1 MATFFD
7 ALLNPPGTVSAGDV
21 VGQGQ
26 QARQNNATPYNPSD
40 PFENLSPPTQFN
52 NAEETNLNFDAG
64 TDAASRSYTTTQAN
78 PPPTSQRPIDTG
90 SGIDPW
96 ALNPDTPSG
105 ITTEEE
111 LYAQD
116 DGIAQGAT
124 PTNTPGVGALGED
137 AFQQPISYYDTGSS
151 LQTTLQGQLANQ
163 TDRAIT
169 AQPNILDKFASYT
182 YSVSIYLMSPEDYQV
197 LMNSKRRYIPPN
209 RLLIQSAGAPTR
221 AGSNVGGTTIG
232 DTPLSSTSR
241 GRNQYFPDDF
251 YIDDIEIQSINP
263 GKGTGGAHNVTELK
277 FKVIEPNGITFLT
290 RLNQAVRDYIATGGA
305 SVGTSNGQFG
315 AQNYLMVIRFYG
327 YDANGSRLTAQ
338 QINSIDPTRIDK
350 TDANAIVEKFIPFQF
365 SGIKFRIANKL
376 VEYNCEAV
384 AVPNIIG
391 SGQGRGVIPYNVQL
405 SATTLENLFNG
416 NASYINAQ
424 NPDLVT
430 RDNAQGVSSAPGNAS
445 AAPSPIITQ
454 GLAQALNRYQQEL
467 VTKGI
472 YTYPDKYNVVISHPE
487 IANSSIVPPGETDR
501 KSKPMSNS
509 KLPGQRDSDRQFV
522 QNSAKTVSII
532 AGTSIVQFL
541 DQSVQRSDYI
551 YQQQTKIKGT
561 DNNGKEI
568 DIPQN
573 TGGRAFVWYTINI
586 EAKPRGTQYFDTKR
600 NDYAYDITYEIAP
613 YAVNQVKSEY
623 FPKGRF
629 RGVQKRYAYWFTGE
643 NTSILNFEQDF
654 NYLYYVTVNS
664 RQASSVPL
672 STFNYAVAEKKVF
685 SPNSGQS
692 NQGIE
697 GNINEPAA
705 NAADYLYSPGDQGQ
719 VRLSVLGDPAWIA
732 QGTLWSG
739 IRSTKKSYTEET
751 DVYFDAFLAD
761 GTINYDAREVLFEIV
776 FNTPRDY
783 NLGTGQLKG
792 L

>member
-40 PFENLSPPTQFN
+40 PFENQSPPTQFN
-52 NAEETNLNFDAG
+52 NAEETNLNSDAG
-64 TDAASRSYTTTQAN
+64 TDAASRSYTTTQSN

-105 ITTEEE
+105 ITTEDE

-290 RLNQAVRDYIATGGA
+290 RLNQAVRDYIVTGGA

-430 RDNAQGVSSAPGNAS
+430 RDNAQGASSAPGNAS
-445 AAPSPIITQ
+445 AAPSPTITQ

-509 KLPGQRDSDRQFV
+509 KQPGQRDSDRQFV

-719 VRLSVLGDPAWIA
+719 VRLSILGDPAWIA

-739 IRSTKKSYTEET
+739 IRSTKKNYTEET